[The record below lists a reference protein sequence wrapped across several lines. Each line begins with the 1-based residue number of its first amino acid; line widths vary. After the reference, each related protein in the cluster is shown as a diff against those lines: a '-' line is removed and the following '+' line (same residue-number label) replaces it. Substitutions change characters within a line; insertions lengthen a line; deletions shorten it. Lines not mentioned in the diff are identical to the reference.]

1 MAAPVAAKNA
11 GLIAVGD
18 VEGAKTVVCS
28 LRTDFKFC
36 AIFGV
41 CAVPPDNM
49 TCQSVSRCKVEVL
62 IKYTSSMSSKSRSAF
77 FTASSISRVKL

>member
-11 GLIAVGD
+11 GLMAVGD
-18 VEGAKTVVCS
+18 VEGARTVVCS
-28 LRTDFKFC
+28 LKSDFKFC

-49 TCQSVSRCKVEVL
+49 TCHSVSLCKVEVL
-62 IKYTSSMSSKSRSAF
+62 SKSTTSMSSKSRSAF

>member
-11 GLIAVGD
+11 GLMAAGD

-28 LRTDFKFC
+28 LKSDFKFC

-49 TCQSVSRCKVEVL
+49 TCQSVSRCKVEVFAQF
-62 IKYTSSMSSKSRSAF
+62 TSSMSSRSRSAF